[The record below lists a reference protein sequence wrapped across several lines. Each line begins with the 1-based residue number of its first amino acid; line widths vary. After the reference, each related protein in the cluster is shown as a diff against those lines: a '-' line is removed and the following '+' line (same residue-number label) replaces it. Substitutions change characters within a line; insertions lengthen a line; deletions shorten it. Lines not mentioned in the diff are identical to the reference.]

1 MLANKVMFEPSH
13 RQAGDLIAE
22 RYRLL
27 SVLGKGGAGITY
39 AAEDIYTHQ
48 EFALKELS
56 LKGMGDWK
64 QLELFEREAKVL
76 SQLDHP
82 AIPNYI
88 DYFQTDTEADRWF
101 YIVQELAPGKSL
113 ADLVKEGWRASQ
125 AEVRQL
131 ALQILDILKYLHEL
145 TPPIIHRDIKPQ
157 NIIRSDEGQI
167 YLVDFGA
174 VQNVYHNTMVGS
186 TVVGTY
192 GYMAPEHFRGKAVP
206 ATDLYSLGGTLLFLL
221 THASPADLPQKRLKI
236 DFRSAVQLEPDF
248 ADWLDQLLEPAVE
261 DRFTSAQEA
270 IAALTAP
277 PRRLSQRSSL
287 AKPKSSALRR
297 QPVGSKIKLQR
308 TRSHLIVDI
317 PPIGLRGETLGIGC
331 FALFWNGFIFIWT
344 AGAVAA
350 GAPFLFPLFS
360 IPFWIVGIGMAGATL
375 FGTSGQTRLEIDPE
389 RFELLWQ
396 IKALG
401 FRYRKSGRTAD
412 LEGIK
417 LTTVYTSNDR
427 PVKGCTLFEGVH
439 SHKFGTMLSP
449 SEQGWLVEEIG
460 DFLMSQQR

>member
-1 MLANKVMFEPSH
+1 MSANKVMFEPSH

-88 DYFQTDTEADRWF
+88 DYFQTDTEKDRWF

-113 ADLVKEGWRASQ
+113 ADLVKDGWRASQ

-174 VQNVYHNTMVGS
+174 VQNVYRNTMLGS

-192 GYMAPEHFRGKAVP
+192 GYMAPEHFRGRAVP
-206 ATDLYSLGGTLLFLL
+206 ATDLYSLGATLLFLL
-221 THASPADLPQKRLKI
+221 THTSPADLPQKRLKI
-236 DFRSAVQLEPDF
+236 DFRSAVQLKPEF
-248 ADWLDQLLEPAVE
+248 ANWLDEILEPAVE
-261 DRFTSAQEA
+261 DRLASAQAA

-277 PRRLSQRSSL
+277 PQRLTQQSSL
-287 AKPKSSALRR
+287 TQSESKAIRR
-297 QPVGSKIKLQR
+297 QPMGSKIKLQK
-308 TRSHLIVDI
+308 TRSQLTIDI
-317 PPIGLRGETLGIGC
+317 PPIGLRGETLGLGC
-331 FALFWNGFIFIWT
+331 FALFWNGFIFVWT

-350 GAPFLFPLFS
+350 GAPFIFPLFS

-375 FGTSGQTRLEIDPE
+375 FGVAGRTHLQIDAE
-389 RFELLWQ
+389 RFELRWQ
-396 IKALG
+396 VKPLG
-401 FRYRKSGRTAD
+401 FSHRKSGRTTD

-417 LTTVYTSNDR
+417 LTTAYISNDR
-427 PVKGCTLFEGVH
+427 PVKGCTLIEGVH
-439 SHKFGTMLSP
+439 SYKFGTMLSL
-449 SEQGWLVEEIG
+449 SEKAWLVQEID
-460 DFLMSQQR
+460 DFLMSQQ

>member
-1 MLANKVMFEPSH
+1 MSANKIMFEQCH
-13 RQAGDLIAE
+13 RQAGELIAE

-39 AAEDIYTHQ
+39 AAEDIYSHQ

-88 DYFQTDTEADRWF
+88 DYFQTDTTENRWF
-101 YIVQELAPGKSL
+101 YIVQELAPGQSL

-157 NIIRSDEGQI
+157 NIIRSEAGQI

-206 ATDLYSLGGTLLFLL
+206 ATDLYSLGATLLFLL
-221 THASPADLPQKRLKI
+221 THTSPADLPQKRLKI
-236 DFRSAVQLEPDF
+236 DFRAAVQLKPDF
-248 ADWLDQLLEPAVE
+248 ADWLDQMLEPAVE
-261 DRFTSAQEA
+261 DRLASAEDA
-270 IAALTAP
+270 IAALTNP
-277 PRRLSQRSSL
+277 SPRLVSPLTPSRSS
-287 AKPKSSALRR
+287 SLRR
-297 QPVGSKIKLQR
+297 QPQGSKIKLHK
-308 TRSHLIVDI
+308 TNSHLSVDI
-317 PPIGLRGETLGIGC
+317 PPMGLKGETLGIGC
-331 FALFWNGFIFIWT
+331 FALFWNGFILFWT
-344 AGAVAA
+344 TGAIAA
-350 GAPFLFPLFS
+350 GGSIMFPLFS
-360 IPFWIVGIGMAGATL
+360 IPFWIVGIGMAGATV
-375 FGTSGQTRLEIDPE
+375 FGISGQTRLEIDPQQ
-389 RFELLWQ
+389 FELLWQ
-396 IKALG
+396 VKFLG
-401 FRYRKSGRTAD
+401 FHRRKRGQTAD
-412 LEGIK
+412 LEGIQ
-417 LTTVYTSNDR
+417 LTTAYTSNDR
-427 PVKGCTLFEGVH
+427 PVKSCTLTEGVH
-439 SHKFGTMLSP
+439 SHKFGTQLSP
-449 SEQGWLVEEIG
+449 GEKAWLVGEIG
-460 DFLMSQQR
+460 DFLRSQQR

>member
-1 MLANKVMFEPSH
+1 MSANNNMFEQSH

-39 AAEDIYTHQ
+39 AAEDIYTQQ

-88 DYFQTDTEADRWF
+88 DYFQTDTEEDRWF
-101 YIVQELAPGKSL
+101 YIVQELAPGQSL

-157 NIIRSDEGQI
+157 NIIRSEDGQI

-206 ATDLYSLGGTLLFLL
+206 ATDLYSLGATLLFLL
-221 THASPADLPQKRLKI
+221 THCSPADLPQKRLKI
-236 DFRSAVQLEPDF
+236 DFRSAVQLKPDF
-248 ADWLDQLLEPAVE
+248 ADWLDHLLEPAVE
-261 DRFTSAQEA
+261 DRLASAQDA
-270 IAALTAP
+270 IDALKAP
-277 PRRLSQRSSL
+277 PRRAQPASLTPPKAKALQR
-287 AKPKSSALRR
+287 KPM
-297 QPVGSKIKLQR
+297 GSKVKLQR
-308 TRSHLIVDI
+308 TRTHLTVDI

-331 FALFWNGFIFIWT
+331 FALFWNGFIFVWT
-344 AGAVAA
+344 AGALAA

-360 IPFWIVGIGMAGATL
+360 IPFWIVGIGMASVVV
-375 FGTSGQTRLEIDPE
+375 FGVAGRTHLEINPQT
-389 RFELLWQ
+389 FELVWQ
-396 IKALG
+396 VKSLG
-401 FRYRKSGRTAD
+401 LRYRRSGRTED
-412 LEGIK
+412 IEGIK
-417 LTTVYTSNDR
+417 LTTAYTSNDR
-427 PVKGCTLFEGVH
+427 PVKGCTLLEGVNT
-439 SHKFGTMLSP
+439 HKFGTMLSP
-449 SEQGWLVEEIG
+449 SEKAWLVEEIR
-460 DFLMSQQR
+460 DFLIMQQH